1 MRNQEYIQLFNQLLK
16 ECDTVYHTAAVKGGL
31 SDCAFWILY
40 TLQDTDHTYTQS
52 EIGGLA
58 SMPRQT
64 VNSALKKLE
73 REGFLTLEHTE
84 DKLRKRIC
92 LTEKGQ
98 AFSEKHIK
106 PVMDAEI
113 RICASFPNDEKD
125 LLLRTFRSFVE
136 KMNNELK
143 DI

>member
-1 MRNQEYIQLFNQLLK
+1 MTNNEYIQTINRLLK
-16 ECDTVYHTAAVKGGL
+16 ECDMVYHDAAANAGL

-40 TLQDTDHTYTQS
+40 TLQDTDRSYTQS
-52 EIGGLA
+52 EIGDLA

-73 REGFLTLEHTE
+73 RDGILTLEHTE
-84 DKLRKRIC
+84 EKLRKQIC

-98 AFSEKHIK
+98 DFSEQYIV
-106 PVMDAEI
+106 PVMQAEL
-113 RICASFPNDEKD
+113 RVCASFPDEEKD
-125 LLLRTFRSFVE
+125 LLLRIFRSFVE
-136 KMNNELK
+136 KMSNEIK